1 MRQYVA
7 LTFAMESSIIHKD
20 YGGFM
25 ALLPAYYTTTNQ
37 RKRKQ
42 RKHDRSEHDAWLVK
56 MGVSPK
62 QIKAK
67 KSKNTSWKSQYSE
80 SLKVDRSTQ
89 EYESPLAEVC
99 NGNTANRSVMANL
112 HKETEETRKAI
123 LAKAARTAPLYSKG
137 PYQYI
142 TDGTNLDDVGKKK

>member
-1 MRQYVA
+1 
-7 LTFAMESSIIHKD
+7 
-20 YGGFM
+20 M

-67 KSKNTSWKSQYSE
+67 KSKNTAWKSEYSAG
-80 SLKVDRSTQ
+80 LKVDRSTAHH
-89 EYESPLAEVC
+89 ESPLAEVC
-99 NGNTANRSVMANL
+99 DGHTNNRSVMANL
-112 HKETEETRKAI
+112 HKESEATREAI

-137 PYQYI
+137 PYQLI

>member
-1 MRQYVA
+1 MK
-7 LTFAMESSIIHKD
+7 IN
-20 YGGFM
+20 GGSM
-25 ALLPAYYTTTNQ
+25 PLLPVYYTTTNL

-42 RKHDRSEHDAWLVK
+42 TKHDRSEHDAWLIK

-67 KSKNTSWKSQYSE
+67 KTANKSWKSDYSN
-80 SLKVDRSTQ
+80 SLQVDRSTKHHEKSIQ
-89 EYESPLAEVC
+89 EVC
-99 NGNTANRSVMANL
+99 NAPANATANRSVMANL
-112 HKETEETRKAI
+112 HKESEETRKAI

>member
-1 MRQYVA
+1 
-7 LTFAMESSIIHKD
+7 
-20 YGGFM
+20 M

-67 KSKNTSWKSQYSE
+67 KSKNTAWKSEYTSG
-80 SLKVDRSTQ
+80 LKVDRSTAHH
-89 EYESPLAEVC
+89 ESPLAEVC
-99 NGNTANRSVMANL
+99 DGHTNNRSVMANL
-112 HKETEETRKAI
+112 HKESEATREAI

-137 PYQYI
+137 PYQLI

>member
-1 MRQYVA
+1 MP
-7 LTFAMESSIIHKD
+7 
-20 YGGFM
+20 
-25 ALLPAYYTTTNQ
+25 LLPVYYTTTNL

-42 RKHDRSEHDAWLVK
+42 RKHDRSEHDKWLES
-56 MGVSPK
+56 MGVTPK

-67 KSKNTSWKSQYSE
+67 KTKNTSWRSQYSD

-89 EYESPLAEVC
+89 EHERPLSEVC
-99 NGNTANRSVMANL
+99 NGTTANRSVMANL
-112 HKETEETRKAI
+112 HKESEETRKAI

-142 TDGTNLDDVGKKK
+142 TDGTNLEDVGKKK

>member
-1 MRQYVA
+1 
-7 LTFAMESSIIHKD
+7 
-20 YGGFM
+20 M

-42 RKHDRSEHDAWLVK
+42 RKHDRSEHDAWLEK
-56 MGVSPK
+56 MGVTVK

-67 KSKNTSWKSQYSE
+67 KSKDTSWKSQYSDV
-80 SLKVDRSTQ
+80 LKVDRSTDK
-89 EYESPLAEVC
+89 YERPLNEVC
-99 NGNTANRSVMANL
+99 NGSTANRSVMANL
-112 HKETEETRKAI
+112 HKENEETRKAI

-142 TDGTNLDDVGKKK
+142 TDGTNLEDVGKKK

>member
-1 MRQYVA
+1 
-7 LTFAMESSIIHKD
+7 
-20 YGGFM
+20 M

-67 KSKNTSWKSQYSE
+67 KSKNTAWKSEYS
-80 SLKVDRSTQ
+80 SGLKVDRSTAHH
-89 EYESPLAEVC
+89 ESPLDEVC
-99 NGNTANRSVMANL
+99 NGHTNNRSIMANL
-112 HKETEETRKAI
+112 HKENEATREAI

-137 PYQYI
+137 PYQLI

>member
-1 MRQYVA
+1 MP
-7 LTFAMESSIIHKD
+7 
-20 YGGFM
+20 
-25 ALLPAYYTTTNQ
+25 LLPVYYTTTNL

-42 RKHDRSEHDAWLVK
+42 TKHDRSEHDAWLIK

-67 KSKNTSWKSQYSE
+67 KTANKSWKSDYSN
-80 SLKVDRSTQ
+80 SLQVDRSTKHHEKSIQ
-89 EYESPLAEVC
+89 EVC
-99 NGNTANRSVMANL
+99 NAPANATANRSVMANL
-112 HKETEETRKAI
+112 HKESEETRKAI

>member
-1 MRQYVA
+1 
-7 LTFAMESSIIHKD
+7 
-20 YGGFM
+20 M

-67 KSKNTSWKSQYSE
+67 KSKNTSWKSDYSN
-80 SLKVDRSTQ
+80 SLQVDRSTKHHEKSIQ
-89 EYESPLAEVC
+89 EVC
-99 NGNTANRSVMANL
+99 NAPANATANRSVMANL
-112 HKETEETRKAI
+112 HKENEETRKAI
-123 LAKAARTAPLYSKG
+123 LDKAKRVMPLYNKG
-137 PYQYI
+137 GLQVL
-142 TDGTNLDDVGKKK
+142 TDSDDLKCLNKVAR